1 MNLPARQIAAAAGA
15 QGDQIEKLAQ
25 QLVLEK
31 TIRAERAEQILK
43 EWRKKADD

>member
-1 MNLPARQIAAAAGA
+1 MNLHARQIAVAAGA

-31 TIRAERAEQILK
+31 SIRVERAEQILK
-43 EWRKKADD
+43 EWSK